1 MLHTTLYPHLAD
13 VEQQVQATF
22 LSLVNQLSVTEGVTE
37 TLEEEDRTFWV
48 QKNIRNRATEIV
60 NAERIYA

>member
-13 VEQQVQATF
+13 VEQQAQAMF

-37 TLEEEDRTFWV
+37 TLKEEDRTFWA
-48 QKNIRNRATEIV
+48 QKNIRNRAAEIV
-60 NAERIYA
+60 NAERIYG